1 MWRRWLAQCT
11 VKYSGAETWQHV
23 AAAVTHRWVRLC
35 MKSSCA
41 DERSSAS
48 EDTTLYEAQTTH
60 TIRDEG
66 SERRGRGNITTY
78 FGAYGVAGQGHNP

>member
-1 MWRRWLAQCT
+1 
-11 VKYSGAETWQHV
+11 
-23 AAAVTHRWVRLC
+23 